1 MSSQIPCYVV
11 NLASDTERR
20 SSMEA
25 MLAQHGLSATFF
37 TAVDG
42 RIMAEDELE
51 SHVDRVKAEREY
63 GPLTRA
69 EIGTSLSH
77 IEIYRDMVKHGI
89 PHAVI
94 LEDDVCLREGFP
106 ALLDT
111 TNPASLAQTFS
122 PDEPAMLQLTHVDR
136 AYRGSTRHTLGSM
149 GSIVRPYGNVWLTSG
164 YFITLA
170 AARRL
175 ATELYPV
182 WTVADHWGRFEERG
196 YLKIWALTPHPVWES
211 EHAQQS
217 NISPQRKPRRKA
229 PKTLGSRLRRL
240 GRELVKPLQVQKLPK
255 SPE

>member
-1 MSSQIPCYVV
+1 FLAFSLWSHCHLLRNANVSSQIPCYVV

-89 PHAVI
+89 PRAVI
-94 LEDDVCLREGFP
+94 LEDDVYLREGLP

-111 TNPASLAQTFS
+111 TNPASLAQAFS
-122 PDEPAMLQLTHVDR
+122 PDEPAMLQ
-136 AYRGSTRHTLGSM
+136 
-149 GSIVRPYGNVWLTSG
+149 
-164 YFITLA
+164 
-170 AARRL
+170 
-175 ATELYPV
+175 
-182 WTVADHWGRFEERG
+182 
-196 YLKIWALTPHPVWES
+196 
-211 EHAQQS
+211 
-217 NISPQRKPRRKA
+217 
-229 PKTLGSRLRRL
+229 
-240 GRELVKPLQVQKLPK
+240 
-255 SPE
+255 